1 MTLQQLIYFNAIAR
15 LKSYTQAANELFVS
29 QPNLSHAISKLEEE
43 LGTPLFIK
51 KGRSIELSPAAEIF
65 QIHVISIMKEI
76 ELAKS
81 NISRYL
87 NANKDEIR
95 VTVSHTL
102 EHSFIPPLIREF
114 HGLPENQNISISF
127 LPMESTTTAM
137 EQLEAGEVDLGFGAK
152 IPRNDYEFFEVIK
165 EALVALVPNI
175 HPWASRSNITLAELC
190 TEPFVTY
197 DRRCGSRRDLYR
209 LFQSHNLKPSTIIE
223 ANNERMITGIVAA
236 GMGVS
241 IVPLISEIKLFP
253 VSPVC
258 LEDHS
263 IYRTLYMFWKKD
275 IPLSPAAERFK
286 TYIIRK
292 MSKPGVP

>member
-1 MTLQQLIYFNAIAR
+1 MTLQQLIYFNTISR

-29 QPNLSHAISKLEEE
+29 QPNLSHAIKKLEEE
-43 LGTPLFIK
+43 LGAPLFIK
-51 KGRSIELSPAAEIF
+51 NGRSIELSPVAEGF
-65 QIHVISIMKEI
+65 QIHVNNILREI
-76 ELAKS
+76 DAAKAD
-81 NISRYL
+81 IDHYL

-114 HGLPENQNISISF
+114 HALPENHNISISF

-137 EQLEAGEVDLGFGAK
+137 EQLEAGEVDLCFGAK
-152 IPRNDYEFFEVIK
+152 IPRKDYEFFEVIK

-175 HPWASRSNITLAELC
+175 HPWATKSNITLAELC
-190 TEPFVTY
+190 TETFVTY
-197 DRRCGSRRDLYR
+197 DKRCGSRRDLDK
-209 LFQSHNLKPSTIIE
+209 LFQRYDLRPATIIE

-263 IYRTLYMFWKKD
+263 IYRSLYMFWKKD

-292 MSKPGVP
+292 MRDSDTL

>member
-137 EQLEAGEVDLGFGAK
+137 EQLEAGEVDLGFGAR

-175 HPWASRSNITLAELC
+175 HPWASRSNIPLAELC

-197 DRRCGSRRDLYR
+197 YRRCGSRRALDMLV
-209 LFQSHNLKPSTIIE
+209 QSHNLKPSTIIE

-236 GMGVS
+236 HMGVR
-241 IVPLISEIKLFP
+241 IVPRSSESKLCP
-253 VSPVC
+253 
-258 LEDHS
+258 
-263 IYRTLYMFWKKD
+263 
-275 IPLSPAAERFK
+275 
-286 TYIIRK
+286 
-292 MSKPGVP
+292 

>member
-1 MTLQQLIYFNAIAR
+1 MTLQQLIYFSAIAR
-15 LKSYTQAANELFVS
+15 LKSYTQAADELFVS
-29 QPNLSHAISKLEEE
+29 QPNLSHAIRKLEEE
-43 LGTPLFIK
+43 LGAPLFIK
-51 KGRSIELSPAAEIF
+51 NGRSIELSPVAEGF
-65 QIHVISIMKEI
+65 QIHVSNILKEI

-81 NISRYL
+81 DISHYL
-87 NANKDEIR
+87 NANENKIR
-95 VTVSHTL
+95 LTVSHTL

-114 HGLPENQNISISF
+114 HGLPENQNIAISF

-152 IPRNDYEFFEVIK
+152 IPRSDYEFFEIIK

-175 HPWASRSNITLAELC
+175 HPWANRSNITLAELC

-197 DRRCGSRRDLYR
+197 DKRCGSRRALDK
-209 LFQSHNLKPSTIIE
+209 LFQRHNLRPSTVIE
-223 ANNERMITGIVAA
+223 ASNERMITGIVAA

-263 IYRTLYMFWKKD
+263 VYRSLYMFWKKD

-292 MSKPGVP
+292 MSKPAIL

>member
-197 DRRCGSRRDLYR
+197 DRRCGSRRDLDR

-236 GMGVS
+236 GMGGQHCAADQRDQAVPCVS
-241 IVPLISEIKLFP
+241 GLPGGPLHIPDP
-253 VSPVC
+253 VYV
-258 LEDHS
+258 LEERHS
-263 IYRTLYMFWKKD
+263 ALPRCG
-275 IPLSPAAERFK
+275 A
-286 TYIIRK
+286 
-292 MSKPGVP
+292 V

>member
-137 EQLEAGEVDLGFGAK
+137 EQLEAGEVDLGFGAR

-197 DRRCGSRRDLYR
+197 DRRCGSRRDLDR